1 MGTIICGMVGDEN
14 DCCGDG
20 DESYGDGVG
29 MGTMLKIVVGMGWG

>member
-1 MGTIICGMVGDEN
+1 MGMVGDGN

-20 DESYGDGVG
+20 AGMGMKATG